1 MLAAMLQGLT
11 GTELKKAVRALA
23 GVDGVEGCPDAGAKG
38 EMIEGLVNF
47 FYPLRKRKRGGED
60 EEDDLPLEVAAGAQL
75 DV

>member
-38 EMIEGLVNF
+38 EMIEGIVNC

-60 EEDDLPLEVAAGAQL
+60 EEDDPPLEVVAEAQL
-75 DV
+75 EV